1 LWRTNG
7 VSEQRERKRQGTVM
21 REIQVG
27 LIGLG
32 TVGCGVAKVLLD
44 NARILAQRMG
54 GILRLKKIVDVD
66 LDRPRPVNPPREILS
81 TRVED
86 IFEDEGIH
94 IVVELIGGMEPARSF
109 ILEAIRRGKHV
120 VTANKALLAV
130 HGSELFRAAM
140 EHGVNIAFEG
150 AVGGGIPLIRALRE
164 GLVANRIDHVYGIL
178 NGTANYILTR
188 MSREGTTFAE
198 ALREAQ
204 AHGFA
209 EADPRLDVE
218 GVDAAHKIAIL
229 SALAYCCEV
238 DFDQVYI
245 EGITNIDP
253 LDIQF
258 AADFGYTI
266 KLLAISRCDGDRIEV
281 RVHPTMIHRDQMLA
295 KVEGVYNAVQISGDA
310 VGDIMLY
317 GLGAGMMPTGSA
329 VASDLVDLGRNLLVG
344 AGVRMPPLACSQQA
358 MVKRQARP
366 MDELVLNY
374 YFRFSAVDRPGVLS
388 RISGVL
394 GSHDI
399 SIAAV
404 IQKGRQERGSVPVV
418 MMTHEARER
427 DVRLALTEIDKLQVV
442 TGPTR
447 VIRVEN
453 KEGEA
458 EPISGALSS

>member
-1 LWRTNG
+1 M
-7 VSEQRERKRQGTVM
+7 K
-21 REIQVG
+21 EIEVG

-32 TVGCGVAKVLLD
+32 NVGCGVAKVLFD
-44 NARILAQRMG
+44 NAEVLAQRMG
-54 GILRLKKIVDVD
+54 GNLRLKKIVDLD
-66 LDRPRPVNPPREILS
+66 LDRARPVKPPRDMLS

-86 IFEDEGIH
+86 ILEDEGIQ
-94 IVVELIGGMEPARSF
+94 IVVELIGGMEPARTF
-109 ILEAIRRGKHV
+109 ILEAIKRGKHV

-130 HGSELFRAAM
+130 HGSELFRAAA

-150 AVGGGIPLIRALRE
+150 AVGGGIPLVRALRE

-188 MSREGTTFAE
+188 MSREGTTFLA
-198 ALREAQ
+198 ALQEAQ

-238 DFDQVYI
+238 DFEQVYI

-253 LDIQF
+253 VDIQF

-266 KLLAISRCDGDRIEV
+266 KLLAISRCGGDRIEV
-281 RVHPTMIHRDQMLA
+281 RVHPTMIHRDHMLA
-295 KVEGVYNAVQISGDA
+295 KVEGVYNAIHVSGDA

-329 VASDLVDLGRNLLVG
+329 VASDLVDLGRNLL
-344 AGVRMPPLACSQQA
+344 AGVRVRMPPLACSERAIVRRQ
-358 MVKRQARP
+358 VKP
-366 MDELVLNY
+366 MDELVLTY

-388 RISGVL
+388 KISGIL
-394 GSHDI
+394 GNHDI

-404 IQKGRQERGSVPVV
+404 IQKGRQEKGSVPVV

-427 DVRLALTEIDKLQVV
+427 DVRLALAEIDKLPVV
-442 TGPTR
+442 TAPTR
-447 VIRVEN
+447 LIRVE
-453 KEGEA
+453 EGERAA
-458 EPISGALSS
+458 EAVSESLSA